1 MTHRV
6 TLGGMELRKV
16 VVASTVTGVAL
27 LATGAA
33 APPPPHPAASSGL
46 AGSEAGE
53 GRRHPGR
60 AEPPPTP
67 DGDAGSRPSAPVPVH
82 LEEPQ
87 DQGPAAVPA
96 PVGRV
101 LEVLPLG
108 AGLVLIGLGLGFLGL
123 RLRRAR

>member
-1 MTHRV
+1 
-6 TLGGMELRKV
+6 MELRKV
-16 VVASTVTGVAL
+16 VVAATVTGVAL
-27 LATGAA
+27 LVTGAA
-33 APPPPHPAASSGL
+33 APPPPHPAASSGP

-60 AEPPPTP
+60 AEPPATP
-67 DGDAGSRPSAPVPVH
+67 GDGGGRPSAPLPVH
-82 LEEPQ
+82 VEEPQ
-87 DQGPAAVPA
+87 DQGPAAVQV

-123 RLRRAR
+123 RLRRGR

>member
-1 MTHRV
+1 
-6 TLGGMELRKV
+6 
-16 VVASTVTGVAL
+16 
-27 LATGAA
+27 
-33 APPPPHPAASSGL
+33 
-46 AGSEAGE
+46 
-53 GRRHPGR
+53 
-60 AEPPPTP
+60 
-67 DGDAGSRPSAPVPVH
+67 VH
-82 LEEPQ
+82 VEEPQ